1 MRRMISAT
9 ILLAVMAMLGAC
21 GGDDDT
27 PAPAPAQ
34 AAPPVAAVP
43 ASGPARAVPAPP
55 LRAAPALAP
64 PEAPLPNDVMQLRQ
78 EVALLRREVAELRM
92 ILTRASPAP
101 PAAQPAATLA
111 TPVTPETPGVAP
123 AETMFRA
130 EPVDHAWSSQA
141 SAAVRTALARAN
153 AGLEPQVRVLEC
165 RTKTCRVEVN
175 PASAD
180 LLESAMPAVLANLGE
195 TLPNMRATQVGSGDD
210 SESTVVYLTR

>member
-1 MRRMISAT
+1 MRRLIPTT

-21 GGDDDT
+21 GGDDT
-27 PAPAPAQ
+27 PASAPAR
-34 AAPPVAAVP
+34 AGPSVAAIP
-43 ASGPARAVPAPP
+43 ANGPARAMPAPPP

-78 EVALLRREVAELRM
+78 EVARLRREVAELRM
-92 ILTRASPAP
+92 ILTRASPVP

-111 TPVTPETPGVAP
+111 TPVMPETPGVAP
-123 AETMFRA
+123 SETMFRA
-130 EPVDHAWSSQA
+130 EPVDHAWSNQA
-141 SAAVRTALARAN
+141 SAAVRAALASAN
-153 AGLEPQVRVLEC
+153 AGLDTQVRVLEC

-195 TLPNMRATQVGSGDD
+195 TLPNMRATQVGSGDG